1 MAEHRSPNV
10 LTVPI
15 GTDISS
21 AVALELTSRFRDN
34 GVALADILLLLP
46 NNRAIAAMTAA
57 FVRIAEQG
65 LILPR
70 MVAIGDLALDEALG
84 PLLDPL
90 DGGDVDL
97 IPPAIGD
104 FERQLLLTRLVRN
117 RRPQVSA
124 AEALNL
130 AHLLMATLDQLEI
143 EGVPVAKI
151 ETDHQ
156 NHDLAEHWQSAYAD
170 LLLLAAN
177 YQSELGKLGMLNP
190 AARRNKLLDRLA
202 NRLTQESDNR
212 VVWAVGISTA
222 APAIARLLRQ
232 VAFLPAGQVILPH
245 VDLNMPN
252 AEWDALGALD
262 KPEAAIPPP
271 RQQETHP
278 QYHLKMLLH
287 RMGINRSE
295 VSTLVPGTSTL
306 HGTKVQMAVAD
317 IFCAASQTVAWQALP
332 ASRKKLSNV
341 RLMSCADSAEE
352 AKAIAVLIREALE
365 TPTRRV
371 ALVTPD
377 REIALRVS
385 AQLKRWDIDADDSAG
400 VPLTQTPS
408 GVLLLAIT
416 DMLAGQFD
424 PVALLAVFKHPLVKA
439 GNARLAWLEHVRQ
452 LDQALRGPRLGLG
465 VAGIR
470 DAVRTKFG
478 RFDKDAS
485 LHVWWAE
492 IEKRLKTYDFEHTR
506 SFAEKV
512 QAVTALANELSNGA
526 IWKGP
531 AGRALSEA
539 MSDIQSR
546 DLSVFDDAKGT
557 AVPIIVRDMLST
569 QAIRPAFGTH
579 PRVSI
584 YGLLEARLQSAD
596 LLICAGL
603 NEGSWPQLP
612 QPDPWLAP
620 RLRRDLGMPGLE
632 RNIGLSAHDLAS
644 ALGANEVVLTR
655 AQRDRSGPTI
665 ASRFLLRLQAFLGTN
680 LQTEERARH
689 LANRLDAIQIEH
701 KPYERPAPK
710 PVREQRKVDISI
722 TQMDV
727 LKADPFAFYARN
739 ILGLSPL
746 KAVAAEPDAA
756 WKGSAVH
763 DVLQLWA
770 EEDECEPDA
779 LIARAQAMLANPA
792 LHPALR
798 MLWQPRISS
807 ALRWIASETMRQR
820 VEDGRTIAVT
830 EKKGR
835 VEIDNI
841 LVHGRI
847 DRVDRLADGRL
858 VIVDY
863 KTGSPPAKMR
873 VRTGYALQL
882 GLAGLMAETGGID
895 GADGEVADYEYWSL
909 SRSKR
914 KEGDLPFG
922 YSATPFAK
930 KVNDGE
936 PDATNFAAF
945 AETQAHQA
953 ISLWINGEEPFTAKL
968 KPEFAPYK
976 DYDQL
981 MRLAEWIGNTDWKD
995 DDDVV

>member
-10 LTVPI
+10 FTVPI

-21 AVALELTSRFRDN
+21 AVALELTGRYRADRM
-34 GVALADILLLLP
+34 ALADILLLLP
-46 NNRAIAAMTAA
+46 NNRAIAAMTSA

-70 MVAIGDLALDEALG
+70 MAAIGDLALDEALG

-90 DGGDVDL
+90 GDGEL

-104 FERQLLLTRLVRN
+104 LERQLLLTRLVRN
-117 RRPQVSA
+117 RRPQLSA

-130 AHLLMATLDQLEI
+130 ARLLMETVDQLEI

-156 NHDLAEHWQSAYAD
+156 SHDLAEHWQSAYAD
-170 LLLLAAN
+170 LLLLAEA
-177 YQSELGKLGMLNP
+177 YQSELSKLGLLNP
-190 AARRNKLLDRLA
+190 AARRNMLLDRLA
-202 NRLTQESDNR
+202 SRLTQQSDNR
-212 VVWAVGISTA
+212 SVWAVGISTA
-222 APAIARLLRQ
+222 APAIASLLRQ
-232 VAFLPAGQVILPH
+232 VAVLPSGRVILPH
-245 VDLNMPN
+245 VDLQMPA
-252 AEWDALGALD
+252 AEWDALGSLEKRD
-262 KPEAAIPPP
+262 DGSDPPG
-271 RQQETHP
+271 QQETHP
-278 QYHLKMLLH
+278 QYHLKLLLH
-287 RMGINRSE
+287 RMNINRSE
-295 VSTLVPGTSTL
+295 VSSLALNEPSA
-306 HGTKVQMAVAD
+306 HGAEVQMAVAD
-317 IFCAASQTVAWQALP
+317 IFCAATQTVNWQELP
-332 ASRKKLSNV
+332 ASRKKLTNV

-352 AKAIAVLIREALE
+352 AKVIAVLIREALE
-365 TPTRRV
+365 TPARRV

-424 PVALLAVFKHPLVKA
+424 PVALLAVFKHPLVAA
-439 GNARLAWLEHVRQ
+439 GDARLAWLENVRQ

-465 VAGIR
+465 IAGIR
-470 DAVRTKFG
+470 DAMRAKFS
-478 RFDKDAS
+478 RSEKDAA
-485 LHVWWAE
+485 LYGWWAE
-492 IEKRLKTYDFEHTR
+492 TEKRLQSYDFDHMR
-506 SFAEKV
+506 SFADKV
-512 QAVTALANELSNGA
+512 KAVAALASELSDGA

-531 AGRALSEA
+531 AGRALA
-539 MSDIQSR
+539 DILTDIQSR
-546 DLSVFDDAKGT
+546 DLSVFDDTKGA
-557 AVPIIVRDMLST
+557 AVAVIVRDMISMQT
-569 QAIRPAFGTH
+569 IRPAFGTH

-620 RLRRDLGMPGLE
+620 RLRRDLGLPGLE

-644 ALGANEVVLTR
+644 ALGATEVVLTR

-665 ASRFLLRLQAFLGTN
+665 ASRFLLRLQAFLGPN
-680 LQTEERARH
+680 LQIEERARH
-689 LANRLDAIQIEH
+689 FANQLDAPQIKH
-701 KPYERPAPK
+701 KPYARPVPS
-710 PVREQRKVDISI
+710 PSREQRKVDISI

-746 KAVAAEPDAA
+746 KAVAAEPDSA

-763 DVLQLWA
+763 DLLQLWA
-770 EEDECEPDA
+770 EEDDCDPDA
-779 LIARAQAMLANPA
+779 LTARAKAMLANPA

-798 MLWQPRISS
+798 MLWQPRISA
-807 ALRWIASETMRQR
+807 ALSWIASETLRQR
-820 VEDGRTIAVT
+820 VEDKRTIAVT

-847 DRVDRLADGRL
+847 DRVDRQEDGRL

-863 KTGSPPAKMR
+863 KTGSPPPKKR
-873 VRTGYALQL
+873 VRVGYALQL
-882 GLAGLMAETGGID
+882 GLAGLMAETGGIE
-895 GADGEVADYEYWSL
+895 GADGEVANYEYWSL

-914 KEGDLPFG
+914 KGTDIPFG
-922 YSATPFAK
+922 YSETPFTK
-930 KVNDGE
+930 KTNEDE
-936 PDATNFAAF
+936 PNADKFAAF
-945 AETQAHQA
+945 AETQARQA
-953 ISLWINGEEPFTAKL
+953 ISRWITGNDPFTAKL
-968 KPEFAPYK
+968 KPEYAPYK

-981 MRLAEWIGNTDWKD
+981 MRLAEWMGNTDWKD